1 MRSLAPV
8 ADGAA
13 YVEVAASRGLVII
26 VALAK
31 AKPNQA
37 GAPITTW
44 GYGVNRYGA
53 AKSSSLGTDGAVQLS
68 SATILPMLPY
78 VTHQSTGCKQATR
91 RSNHLVWRL

>member
-8 ADGAA
+8 ADGTA
-13 YVEVAASRGLVII
+13 YVEVAASCGLVII

-44 GYGVNRYGA
+44 GYGVNHYGA
-53 AKSSSLGTDGAVQLS
+53 AKSSSLDTDGAVQLS
-68 SATILPMLPY
+68 FAMTMPMLAY
-78 VTHQSTGCKQATR
+78 ATHQSTGCK
-91 RSNHLVWRL
+91 